1 MDVVIIGGGLAGL
14 SCAVGLAGSG
24 LQVTVLE
31 KNSCLGGRARSW
43 TDATTGDKVDIG
55 PHVVHSEYRNFLALL
70 ERLGTRHL
78 IRWQPGKL
86 ITLATHP
93 PTVLRHRPRPPPF
106 SLLPDLVRGAALGV
120 RDLWSN
126 NAPTW
131 RAMKFG
137 EEDVAELDRW
147 PAMEYLQA
155 CGVSR
160 RMIDW
165 FWRFACMAVMN
176 VPLEQCS
183 AAALLRVHAQLIGLR
198 GIHFGFPTVG
208 LSELYVGQ
216 AARHA
221 EIVLN
226 AEVRSLDDVKA
237 RFIVCA
243 VPPQD
248 LQAIAPN
255 LADTARFEPSPYIS
269 TYLWFDRK
277 VTRERFW
284 ALLWSPE
291 RLNTDFYD
299 LSNIRGGER
308 SVIATNVIYSHRAH
322 GMDDDAIVRAT
333 VREIAEFAPEVLEAK
348 LLHADVHRIPMAIAC
363 PKPGT
368 ETARPATRTA
378 VPNVLLAGDWTRTHL
393 PSSMESAVRSGF
405 LAAEAVW
412 AAIGAPRR
420 LAAAPPPTD
429 GFAGLVRRAT
439 RAVRRGRPSSCSA
452 SGVPPRK
459 RMNTLLTRVAPHA
472 TDMIRADHARV
483 LATFHRYKTSTAAA
497 TKRALVGSMCLA
509 LEVHAQI
516 EEEIFYPAMGSVD
529 TPLVGKLIPEHD
541 KMRSLIGAL
550 RGMEPADTQYDSIV
564 MELMREVM
572 HHVAEEET
580 VLLPEAERV
589 LGERLGE
596 LGARMLKRRLQL
608 MAPHAGEL
616 ARHKARALPKS
627 NLAVMAGA
635 LIGAAFLFNH
645 LRRA

>member
-1 MDVVIIGGGLAGL
+1 MDVAIIGGGLAGL

-24 LQVTVLE
+24 LRVTVFE
-31 KNSCLGGRARSW
+31 KTGVLGGRARSW
-43 TDATTGDKVDIG
+43 SDAVTGDTVDIG
-55 PHVVHSEYRNFLALL
+55 PHIVHSEYSNFLSLL
-70 ERLGTRHL
+70 ERLGTREH
-78 IRWQPGKL
+78 IVWQPEKL
-86 ITLATHP
+86 ITIGTQP
-93 PTVLRHRPRPPPF
+93 PTVLRHRRLTPPL
-106 SLLPDLVRGAALGV
+106 SLLPDLGRAPGLGM

-131 RAMKFG
+131 RALKFG
-137 EEDVAELDRW
+137 EEDVPELDRW
-147 PAMEYLQA
+147 PALDYLRA
-155 CGVSR
+155 CGVTR
-160 RMIDW
+160 PMIDW

-183 AAALLRVHAQLIGLR
+183 AGALLRVHAQLIGRR
-198 GIHFGFPTVG
+198 GIHFGFPAVG
-208 LSELYVGQ
+208 LSDLYVQQ

-221 EIVLN
+221 EVVLN
-226 AEVRSLDDVKA
+226 AEVRSLAEVKA
-237 RFIVCA
+237 RFVVCA

-248 LQAIAPN
+248 LQAIAPGV
-255 LADTARFEPSPYIS
+255 ADTAPFEPSPYIS

-291 RLNTDFYD
+291 RLSTDFYD
-299 LSNIRGGER
+299 LSNIRGGGR
-308 SVIATNVIYSHRAH
+308 SLIATNIIYSHRAH
-322 GMDDDAIVRAT
+322 GMDDDALVRAT
-333 VREIAEFAPEVLEAK
+333 LDEIALFAPAVRQAK
-348 LLHADVHRIPMAIAC
+348 LLRADVHRIPMAIAC

-368 ETARPATRTA
+368 EMTRPGTRTA
-378 VPNVLLAGDWTRTHL
+378 VAGLFLAGDWTRTQL

-420 LAAAPPPTD
+420 LAIAPRPTD
-429 GFAGLVRRAT
+429 GLAGLVRRAT
-439 RAVRRGRPSSCSA
+439 KLVRGSGPSSCSPT
-452 SGVPPRK
+452 GVPPRT
-459 RMNTLLTRVAPHA
+459 RMKALLTKVAPTA

-483 LATFHRYKTSTAAA
+483 LTTFHRYKTSTAPA
-497 TKRALVGSMCLA
+497 TKRALVGTMCLA
-509 LEVHAQI
+509 LEVHAQV

-529 TPLVGKLIPEHD
+529 TALVGKLIPEHD

-550 RGMEPADTQYDSIV
+550 RGMEPADTQYDSTV
-564 MELMREVM
+564 MQLMREVM

-616 ARHKARALPKS
+616 TRYKARAVPKT
-627 NLAVMAGA
+627 NLLVMAGA
-635 LIGAAFLFNH
+635 VVGAALLYNRF
-645 LRRA
+645 RRA